1 LFTLFITPMEQKKH
15 VDDLHQ
21 LYTGWLKDLA
31 FYKDEL
37 GTFGK
42 RLEEVVTQNNKKEVL
57 ARVEHFQNQF
67 IRQNELIDVMKHNYN
82 QKELEL
88 VSNVKANPIASDR
101 VIYQDP
107 ADLKEEF
114 ETFERIYR
122 EMKVEFESFLSKTL

>member
-1 LFTLFITPMEQKKH
+1 MEQKKH
-15 VDDLHQ
+15 VNDLHQ

-42 RLEEVVTQNNKKEVL
+42 RLEEVVTQNNKKEIL
-57 ARVEHFQNQF
+57 ASVEHFQNQF
-67 IRQNELIDVMKHNYN
+67 IRQNELIDELRHTYN
-82 QKELEL
+82 EKELGL
-88 VSNVKANPIASDR
+88 VSNVLANPIASDR

-114 ETFERIYR
+114 ETFKRIYR

>member
-1 LFTLFITPMEQKKH
+1 MEQKKH
-15 VDDLHQ
+15 VNDLHQ

-42 RLEEVVTQNNKKEVL
+42 RLEEVVTQNNKKEIL
-57 ARVEHFQNQF
+57 ASVEHFQNQF
-67 IRQNELIDVMKHNYN
+67 IRQNELIDELRHTYN
-82 QKELEL
+82 EKELGL
-88 VSNVKANPIASDR
+88 VSNVLANPIASDR